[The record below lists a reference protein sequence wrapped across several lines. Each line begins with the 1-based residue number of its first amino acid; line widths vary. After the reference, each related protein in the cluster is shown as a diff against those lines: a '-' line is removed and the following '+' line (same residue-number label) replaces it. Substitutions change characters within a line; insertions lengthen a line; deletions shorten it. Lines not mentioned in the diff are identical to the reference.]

1 MDTGTSPL
9 PSLVPVPDEGR
20 RFAAQRRVRWGDA
33 DPTGRLRLDAVARY
47 LQDLANDDSRDA
59 GIASTRWVVRSTA
72 IDIVTPVRVGEE
84 LTLTTFASGI
94 GAGWA
99 ERRTVLAGR
108 GGGRVEAASIW
119 VCVDDAGRP
128 GRLGA
133 DFLAV
138 YGATAG
144 GRRVPASLRNP
155 APPSGVAR
163 RPWPLRSSDLDGLGH
178 VNNAATWAPVEDE
191 LARLGVVPAAA
202 YLEHGAGIGP
212 DDRVALASAEVGGGI
227 GIWLLVEHDVR
238 ASVVVV
244 PAGG

>member
-1 MDTGTSPL
+1 MDVPSPL
-9 PSLVPVPDEGR
+9 PALVPLPDEGR
-20 RFAAQRRVRWGDA
+20 RFTTRRRVRWGDA
-33 DPTGRLRLDAVARY
+33 DPAGRLRLDAVARY

-72 IDIVTPVRVGEE
+72 IEVAVPVGVGEE

-99 ERRTVLAGR
+99 ERRTVLAGHR
-108 GGGRVEAASIW
+108 GGRVEAASTW
-119 VCVDDAGRP
+119 VCVDEAGRP
-128 GRLGA
+128 SRLGA

-144 GRRVPASLRNP
+144 GRRVPVRLRNP
-155 APPSGVAR
+155 APAPEAER
-163 RPWPLRSSDLDGLGH
+163 RPWPLRSTDLDGLGH
-178 VNNAATWAPVEDE
+178 VNNAATWEPVEDE

-202 YLEHGAGIGP
+202 FLEHGAGIGP
-212 DDRVALASAEVGGGI
+212 ADRVELASAPVGATVAV
-227 GIWLLVEHDVR
+227 WLLVGDEVR

-244 PAGG
+244 PVAG